1 MFDLFYTA
9 FVAGMIL
16 FIFSQQ
22 YFSVRVDT
30 NNGSIG
36 SINSYISYFK
46 MPRNLTDL
54 NHVPAL
60 SVIYTSAIIAV
71 ITKSIGLAFN
81 LGFLNIIYQIAKS
94 ILIYFLVF
102 TILTRQINWLYAIK
116 FIKKQGFFFQFKQI
130 SYIQQLAVLT
140 TRQTLTNKLE
150 PRISELGNFY
160 LKNQMDKTPVFIAV
174 ALSSIL
180 TIIFSLIGQILPDN
194 KSTELF
200 GVAAFVLMPIVL
212 GIIGIIYQ
220 MHEYADSGAAGVLL
234 LSITIYIIGMFALIK
249 FTNFVP
255 NKNYKYVIYS
265 EIMLLIIGGPLYYYL
280 VKNW

>member
-9 FVAGMIL
+9 FIAGMIL

-22 YFSVRVDT
+22 YCSVRIDT

-36 SINSYISYFK
+36 NINSYLSYFK
-46 MPRNLTDL
+46 TPHNLTDL
-54 NHVPAL
+54 DHTPAL
-60 SVIYTSAIIAV
+60 SVIYASAISAV
-71 ITKSIGLAFN
+71 ITRSIGLAFN
-81 LGFLNIIYQIAKS
+81 LGFLNVIYQIAKS

-102 TILTRQINWLYAIK
+102 TILTRQVNWFYVIK
-116 FIKKQGFFFQFKQI
+116 FIKKQGFFFKFKQI
-130 SYIQQLAVLT
+130 SYINQLAVLT

-160 LKNQMDKTPVFIAV
+160 LKNQMDKIPVFITV
-174 ALSSIL
+174 ILSSIL

-200 GVAAFVLMPIVL
+200 GVTAFILTPIVL
-212 GIIGIIYQ
+212 GIIGVIYQ
-220 MHEYADSGAAGVLL
+220 MHEYADSDAAGMLL
-234 LSITIYIIGMFALIK
+234 LSITIYIIGMFTLIK

-255 NKNYKYVIYS
+255 NKNYKDVIYS
-265 EIMLLIIGGPLYYYL
+265 EIMLLIISGPLYKYL
-280 VKNW
+280 AKNW

>member
-9 FVAGMIL
+9 FIAGMIL

-22 YFSVRVDT
+22 YCSIRIDT

-36 SINSYISYFK
+36 NINSYLSYFK
-46 MPRNLTDL
+46 TPRNLTDL
-54 NHVPAL
+54 DHIPAL
-60 SVIYTSAIIAV
+60 SVLYASAIIAV
-71 ITKSIGLAFN
+71 ITRSIGLAFN
-81 LGFLNIIYQIAKS
+81 LGFLNVIYQIAKS

-102 TILTRQINWLYAIK
+102 TILTRQINWFYVIK
-116 FIKKQGFFFQFKQI
+116 FIKKQGFFFKFKQI
-130 SYIQQLAVLT
+130 SYINQLAVLT

-150 PRISELGNFY
+150 PRISELCNFY
-160 LKNQMDKTPVFIAV
+160 LKNQMDKIPVFVTV

-200 GVAAFVLMPIVL
+200 GVAAFILAPIVL

-220 MHEYADSGAAGVLL
+220 MHEYADSGAAGVIL

-255 NKNYKYVIYS
+255 NKNYKDVIYS
-265 EIMLLIIGGPLYYYL
+265 EIMLLIIGWPLYKYL
-280 VKNW
+280 AKNW

>member
-9 FVAGMIL
+9 FIAGMIL
-16 FIFSQQ
+16 FVFSQQ
-22 YFSVRVDT
+22 YCSVRIDT

-36 SINSYISYFK
+36 NINNYISYFK
-46 MPRNLTDL
+46 TPRNLTDL
-54 NHVPAL
+54 DHIPAL
-60 SVIYTSAIIAV
+60 SVLYASAIIAV

-81 LGFLNIIYQIAKS
+81 LGFLNIIYQIAQS
-94 ILIYFLVF
+94 ILIYFLIF

-116 FIKKQGFFFQFKQI
+116 FIKKQGFFFKFKQL

-160 LKNQMDKTPVFIAV
+160 LKNQMDKIPVFITV
-174 ALSSIL
+174 ILSSIL
-180 TIIFSLIGQILPDN
+180 TIIFSLIGQTLPDN

-200 GVAAFVLMPIVL
+200 GVTAFILTPIVL
-212 GIIGIIYQ
+212 GIIGVIYQ
-220 MHEYADSGAAGVLL
+220 MHEYADSGAAGMLL

-255 NKNYKYVIYS
+255 NKNYKDVIYS
-265 EIMLLIIGGPLYYYL
+265 EIMLLIIGWPLYYYL
-280 VKNW
+280 AENW

>member
-1 MFDLFYTA
+1 MFDLFYTV
-9 FVAGMIL
+9 FIAGMIL

-22 YFSVRVDT
+22 YYSVRVDT

-36 SINSYISYFK
+36 SINRYISYFK
-46 MPRNLTDL
+46 TPRILTDL
-54 NHVPAL
+54 DHIPAL
-60 SVIYTSAIIAV
+60 SVLYTSAIIAV

-81 LGFLNIIYQIAKS
+81 LGFLNVIYQIAKI
-94 ILIYFLVF
+94 ILIYFLIF

-116 FIKKQGFFFQFKQI
+116 FIKTQGFFFKFKQL

-160 LKNQMDKTPVFIAV
+160 LKNQMDKIPVFISV

-180 TIIFSLIGQILPDN
+180 TVIFSLIGQILPDN

-200 GVAAFVLMPIVL
+200 GVAAFVLIPIVL

-220 MHEYADSGAAGVLL
+220 MHEYADSGTTGVLL

-255 NKNYKYVIYS
+255 NENYKDVIYS
-265 EIMLLIIGGPLYYYL
+265 EIMLLIIGWPLYKYL
-280 VKNW
+280 AKNW

>member
-9 FVAGMIL
+9 FIAGMVL

-36 SINSYISYFK
+36 SINSYVSYFK
-46 MPRNLTDL
+46 TPRILTDL
-54 NHVPAL
+54 DHNPAL
-60 SVIYTSAIIAV
+60 SVLYTSAIVAV

-81 LGFLNIIYQIAKS
+81 LGFLNVIYQIAKS
-94 ILIYFLVF
+94 ILIYFLIF

-116 FIKKQGFFFQFKQI
+116 FIKKQSFFFKFKQL

-160 LKNQMDKTPVFIAV
+160 LNNQMDKTPVFIAV
-174 ALSSIL
+174 VLSSIL
-180 TIIFSLIGQILPDN
+180 TIIFSLIGQTLPDN

-200 GVAAFVLMPIVL
+200 GIAAFVLAPIVL

-220 MHEYADSGAAGVLL
+220 MHEYADSSAAGVIL

-255 NKNYKYVIYS
+255 NKNYKDVIYS
-265 EIMLLIIGGPLYYYL
+265 EIMLLIIGWPLYKYL
-280 VKNW
+280 AKNW

>member
-9 FVAGMIL
+9 FIAGMIL

-22 YFSVRVDT
+22 YYSVRVDT

-36 SINSYISYFK
+36 SINNYISYFK
-46 MPRNLTDL
+46 TPRNLTDL
-54 NHVPAL
+54 DHNLAL
-60 SVIYTSAIIAV
+60 SVLYTSALIAI

-81 LGFLNIIYQIAKS
+81 LGFLNVIYQIAKS
-94 ILIYFLVF
+94 ILIYFLLF

-116 FIKKQGFFFQFKQI
+116 FVKKQGFFFKFKQL

-140 TRQTLTNKLE
+140 TRQALTNKLE
-150 PRISELGNFY
+150 PRIFELCNFY
-160 LKNQMDKTPVFIAV
+160 LKNQMDKIPVFIAI

-200 GVAAFVLMPIVL
+200 GVAAFILAPIVL
-212 GIIGIIYQ
+212 GIIGVIYQ
-220 MHEYADSGAAGVLL
+220 MHEYAASGAAGVIL
-234 LSITIYIIGMFALIK
+234 LSIAIYIIGMFALIK

-255 NKNYKYVIYS
+255 NQNYKDVIYS

-280 VKNW
+280 DKNW

>member
-9 FVAGMIL
+9 FIAGMIL
-16 FIFSQQ
+16 FVFSQQ
-22 YFSVRVDT
+22 YCSVRIDT

-36 SINSYISYFK
+36 SINNYLSYFK
-46 MPRNLTDL
+46 TPRNLTDL
-54 NHVPAL
+54 DHTPAL
-60 SVIYTSAIIAV
+60 SVIYASAISAV
-71 ITKSIGLAFN
+71 ITRSIGLAFN
-81 LGFLNIIYQIAKS
+81 LGFLNVIYQIAKS
-94 ILIYFLVF
+94 ILIYFLIF
-102 TILTRQINWLYAIK
+102 TILIRQINWLYAIK
-116 FIKKQGFFFQFKQI
+116 FIKKQGFFFKFKQL

-150 PRISELGNFY
+150 PRISELCNFY
-160 LKNQMDKTPVFIAV
+160 LKNQMDKIPVFVTV

-200 GVAAFVLMPIVL
+200 GVAAFILAPIVL

-220 MHEYADSGAAGVLL
+220 MYEYADSGAAGMIL

-255 NKNYKYVIYS
+255 NKNYKDVICS
-265 EIMLLIIGGPLYYYL
+265 EIMLLIIGWPLYKYL
-280 VKNW
+280 AKNW

>member
-9 FVAGMIL
+9 FIAGMVL

-30 NNGSIG
+30 NSGSIG

-46 MPRNLTDL
+46 TPRILTDL
-54 NHVPAL
+54 DHTPAL
-60 SVIYTSAIIAV
+60 SVLYTSAIVAV

-81 LGFLNIIYQIAKS
+81 LGFLNVIYQIAKI
-94 ILIYFLVF
+94 ILIYFLIF

-116 FIKKQGFFFQFKQI
+116 FIKKQGFFFKFKQL

-174 ALSSIL
+174 VLSSIL
-180 TIIFSLIGQILPDN
+180 TIIFSLIGQTLPDN

-200 GVAAFVLMPIVL
+200 GVAAFVLAPIVL

-220 MHEYADSGAAGVLL
+220 MHEYADSSAAGVIL

-255 NKNYKYVIYS
+255 NKNYKDVIYS
-265 EIMLLIIGGPLYYYL
+265 EIMLLIIGWPLYKYL
-280 VKNW
+280 AKNW

>member
-9 FVAGMIL
+9 FIAGMIL

-22 YFSVRVDT
+22 YCSVRIDT
-30 NNGSIG
+30 NNGSMG
-36 SINSYISYFK
+36 SINSYLSYFK
-46 MPRNLTDL
+46 TPRILTDL
-54 NHVPAL
+54 DHIPAL
-60 SVIYTSAIIAV
+60 SVLYASAIIAV

-94 ILIYFLVF
+94 ILIYFLIF

-116 FIKKQGFFFQFKQI
+116 FIKKQGFFFKFKRL

-150 PRISELGNFY
+150 PRISELCNFY
-160 LKNQMDKTPVFIAV
+160 LKNQMDKIPVFIAV

-200 GVAAFVLMPIVL
+200 GVTAFILAPIVL

-255 NKNYKYVIYS
+255 NKNYKDVIYS
-265 EIMLLIIGGPLYYYL
+265 EIMLLIIGWPLYKYL
-280 VKNW
+280 AKNW

>member
-9 FVAGMIL
+9 FIAGMIL

-22 YFSVRVDT
+22 YCSVRIDT

-36 SINSYISYFK
+36 NINNYISYFK
-46 MPRNLTDL
+46 TPRNLTDL
-54 NHVPAL
+54 DHIPAL
-60 SVIYTSAIIAV
+60 SVIYASAISAV
-71 ITKSIGLAFN
+71 ITRSIGLAFN
-81 LGFLNIIYQIAKS
+81 LGFLNVIYQIAKS

-102 TILTRQINWLYAIK
+102 TILTRQINWFYVIK
-116 FIKKQGFFFQFKQI
+116 FIKKQGFFFKFKQI
-130 SYIQQLAVLT
+130 SYINQLAVLT

-160 LKNQMDKTPVFIAV
+160 LKNQMDKTPVFITV
-174 ALSSIL
+174 ILSSIL

-200 GVAAFVLMPIVL
+200 GVTAFILAPIVL

-255 NKNYKYVIYS
+255 NKNYKDVIYS
-265 EIMLLIIGGPLYYYL
+265 EIMLLIIGWPLYYYL
-280 VKNW
+280 AKNW